1 VSKPAGLTSAADA
14 AAAATGAGGAAAGG
28 VGVSMAFVPEL
39 QALRDNSTH
48 VHRTAVAPNASARTV
63 LFRGRQAEIIVRCCF
78 SPPHPFLLLLLLLLL
93 LLTRRI
99 LPRQAQDTNENGTF
113 CPLFM

>member
-1 VSKPAGLTSAADA
+1 MVSKPAGPTSAADA
-14 AAAATGAGGAAAGG
+14 AAAASGAGGAAAGG

-48 VHRTAVAPNASARTV
+48 VHRTTVAPNASARTV

-78 SPPHPFLLLLLLLLL
+78 SPPTPF
-93 LLTRRI
+93 
-99 LPRQAQDTNENGTF
+99 F
-113 CPLFM
+113 FFFFFFFF